1 MANNF
6 KNSFATIVGAGEF
19 YQVTGSATDNH
30 TGPQMIYTANDG
42 STDVNSI
49 LIEVD
54 ASNTGNSAITFT
66 SFMQDTSSALP
77 SSGTTIGTVQNSNVA
92 TVTTA
97 AGHGLKAGQYVHV
110 TGSTVN
116 NINGIH
122 KIVTV
127 PSTPVDSNSSP
138 TTFTYTLAAASSAA
152 TGNAAGT
159 IVIYRAHH
167 IIKDAPIPAGSTLKV
182 VSGQKIVLNGGDKF
196 YAYASA
202 GTCDVIASVLEG
214 VS

>member
-66 SFMQDTSSALP
+66 SFMQDTSSTLGSIA
-77 SSGTTIGTVQNSNVA
+77 SVVSASDVA
-92 TVTTA
+92 TVTSGA
-97 AGHGLKAGQYVHV
+97 AHGLKVGQYVHV
-110 TGSTVN
+110 TGSTTAYVN
-116 NINGIH
+116 GVY
-122 KIVTV
+122 KVASV
-127 PSTPVDSNSSP
+127 PST
-138 TTFTYTLAAASSAA
+138 TTFTYAQNSSAA
-152 TGNAAGT
+152 DGTAAGT